1 MKVLVIGSGGREH
14 CLAWKISKSASLDK
28 LYIAPGN
35 AGTAILG
42 QNIEIKADDIPG
54 LLSFILGFG
63 IDLVLVFR
71 GFFITGHIGHTALL
85 LMGVMLIIL
94 GVQFLS
100 LGLLGELLIT
110 HRQAE
115 SKDLPIQKII

>member
-1 MKVLVIGSGGREH
+1 MLDLLTVLF
-14 CLAWKISKSASLDK
+14 ISRYSKRPLHFF
-28 LYIAPGN
+28 G
-35 AGTAILG
+35 
-42 QNIEIKADDIPG
+42 IPG
-54 LLSFILGFG
+54 LLSFLLGFG
-63 IDLVLVFR
+63 IDAFLVFR

-110 HRQAE
+110 QKQAE
-115 SKDLPIQKII
+115 SKDLPIQKIIR